1 LCGVVPHEQ
10 VIEQY
15 DQATI
20 FVLPC
25 IRGDDGSLDGI
36 PNVLAEAMAM
46 KLPVVSTTVSAIP
59 ELVDDQVNGLLVA
72 PRDEELLVAA
82 LARLL
87 DDPDLRE
94 DLGENARQAVIEKFD
109 IERNVRLVYDV
120 FVSQGGPSYVDQ

>member
-1 LCGVVPHEQ
+1 
-10 VIEQY
+10 
-15 DQATI
+15 
-20 FVLPC
+20 
-25 IRGDDGSLDGI
+25 
-36 PNVLAEAMAM
+36 
-46 KLPVVSTTVSAIP
+46 VSAIP